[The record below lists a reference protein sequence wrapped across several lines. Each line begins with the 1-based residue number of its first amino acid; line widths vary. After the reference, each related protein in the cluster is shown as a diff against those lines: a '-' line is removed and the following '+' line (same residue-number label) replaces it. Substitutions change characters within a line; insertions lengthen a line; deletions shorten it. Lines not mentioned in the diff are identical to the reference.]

1 MIVMKFGGSSVGNAP
16 AIKQV
21 CELVARNA
29 DRQPVVVVSALSG
42 VTDQLL
48 ALAKSAGAGQAG
60 DLDADVARLRQRHVA
75 TLQELG
81 GDTADCRAKIDAMA
95 AEILQALKG
104 VALLR
109 ELSGRSTDLI
119 VSFGERMSAPIV
131 AAGLAARG
139 LAAQAVDARQI
150 IETDDRF
157 TSANVRFE
165 PTDKKIRAALT
176 PLLASG
182 AIPVVTGFIA
192 ATAEGITTT
201 LGRGGSDY
209 SVAILAGAL
218 EAEEVWIWKEVDGVM
233 TADPRLVPD
242 AVVLSELSYD
252 EAAEMSYF
260 GAKVLHPKTMIPAV
274 QRSIPIRMRNTFHP
288 EAPGTLISERTG
300 RAPMGVKAVTAAK
313 SLAVV
318 TIEGKG
324 MSGIAG
330 FAAHVFG
337 AAGRYHVNIVMFSQS
352 SS

>member
-218 EAEEVWIWKEVDGVM
+218 EA
-233 TADPRLVPD
+233 
-242 AVVLSELSYD
+242 
-252 EAAEMSYF
+252 
-260 GAKVLHPKTMIPAV
+260 
-274 QRSIPIRMRNTFHP
+274 
-288 EAPGTLISERTG
+288 
-300 RAPMGVKAVTAAK
+300 
-313 SLAVV
+313 
-318 TIEGKG
+318 
-324 MSGIAG
+324 
-330 FAAHVFG
+330 
-337 AAGRYHVNIVMFSQS
+337 
-352 SS
+352 